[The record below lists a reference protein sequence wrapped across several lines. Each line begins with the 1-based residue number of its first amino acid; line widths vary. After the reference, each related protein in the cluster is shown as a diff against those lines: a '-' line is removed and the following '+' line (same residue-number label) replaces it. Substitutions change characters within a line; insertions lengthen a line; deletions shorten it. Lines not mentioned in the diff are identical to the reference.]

1 VQCFRGPSGFDAFS
15 GGGFVE
21 KIEIGQR
28 FKQTSPPGTVWQ
40 VLNVVTNPT
49 DIRHL
54 RIFSLDDPTIVKLIS
69 ERTLADE
76 RLYRL
81 VKEG

>member
-1 VQCFRGPSGFDAFS
+1 MRRID
-15 GGGFVE
+15 
-21 KIEIGQR
+21 IGQR

-40 VLNVVTNPT
+40 VLNIVDNPT

-69 ERTLADE
+69 EHSLTNE
-76 RLYRL
+76 RLYKQ
-81 VKEG
+81 VKDE

>member
-1 VQCFRGPSGFDAFS
+1 MP
-15 GGGFVE
+15 

-40 VLNVVTNPT
+40 VLNVVSSLNE
-49 DIRHL
+49 IRHI

-69 ERTLADE
+69 EPTLANE

-81 VKEG
+81 VHDG